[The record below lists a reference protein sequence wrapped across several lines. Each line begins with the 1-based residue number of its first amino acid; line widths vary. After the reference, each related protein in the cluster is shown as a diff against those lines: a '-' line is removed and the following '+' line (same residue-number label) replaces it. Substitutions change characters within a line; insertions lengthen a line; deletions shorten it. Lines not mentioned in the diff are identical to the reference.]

1 MKLGSDK
8 HNIKKEPG
16 DEANQ
21 EVGSSESQATLIFS
35 YTYTVVTKINYAWLK
50 IMNVQ

>member
-1 MKLGSDK
+1 MKLDSDK

-21 EVGSSESQATLIFS
+21 EVGSSESQATFS